1 MNKKNVYM
9 IQVSNSSEGSYFLPY
24 SVGTMAAYA
33 WSDKQIQDTY
43 DLKRFVFR
51 KEDIDSAVATFE
63 EPFLAAFS
71 NTIWNSNYNKAF
83 AKKLK
88 EVHPD
93 CLIVFGGK
101 EVPLDGTYLE
111 QYPFMDMLL
120 HLEGEEAFPALL
132 RQLSADNPNLTM
144 VDNLS
149 FRAKN
154 GTIVTNPLKVSSR
167 IDFPSPYLS
176 GTFDD
181 LMRDN
186 NVKFVPV
193 FETNRGCPFGCAY
206 CDWDTTNSEIRL
218 FPLERVY
225 KEIEWIAAHKM
236 DYCVCCDSNFGMFER
251 DELIAD
257 KLIEMKKTTGY
268 PHKLQVSA
276 AKADIP
282 TVFAINK
289 KLNAWGISKGA
300 TISFQTLS
308 PAALKNIGRKNI
320 PLERFTELMA
330 QYNKEGIPTFTDIIL
345 GLPGE
350 TYDSFCEGIC
360 QLLQAGQHTSI
371 YVYSCSV
378 LTNTPLW
385 QESFIKKHGI
395 KTIDVPFAQYH
406 CDSRAQEEIVE
417 TIREIISTDTL
428 DKEAFI
434 RAKLFSLC
442 VQCFHCFGLLQRFA
456 MYLTHEQGV
465 SYNAFYN
472 DLLNWCDENPDT
484 LSGKI
489 FRRFHT
495 IVRKY
500 ANAEDSMTDVNP
512 IFGNIYW
519 PLEEIAYLEIV
530 YELDRFY
537 KETETFLGRY
547 EISQDLYTDL
557 MAYQQSVI
565 KMPGKN
571 EFSISLE
578 YDWHTYFFGILSNAY
593 TPLTK
598 TKNTLLIR
606 GNKIPDS
613 WKDYSKKIV
622 WFGRKGEKNLYTD
635 VVIKHLKTTNTDIS

>member
-1 MNKKNVYM
+1 MEKKNIYM

-24 SVGTMAAYA
+24 SVGTMVAYA
-33 WSDKQIQDTY
+33 WSDEYIAQHY
-43 DLKRFVFR
+43 EMKRFVFR
-51 KEDIDSAVATFE
+51 KEDIDSAVESFE
-63 EPFLAAFS
+63 NPFLAAFS

-88 EVHPD
+88 ETHPD

-101 EVPLDGTYLE
+101 EVPLDGSYLE
-111 QYPFMDMLL
+111 QYAFMDMLL
-120 HLEGEEAFPALL
+120 HLEGEESFPALL
-132 RQLSADNPNLTM
+132 RQLTDENPALST

-149 FRAKN
+149 FRDKN
-154 GTIVTNPLKVSSR
+154 GKVHTNALKVSER

-176 GTFDD
+176 GTFDA
-181 LMRDN
+181 LMQDN
-186 NVKFVPV
+186 DVKFVPV

-218 FPLERVY
+218 FPLERVFM
-225 KEIEWIAAHKM
+225 EIEWIAAHKM

-257 KLIEMKKTTGY
+257 KLIEMKRTTGY

-289 KLNAWGISKGA
+289 KLNEWGISKGA

-350 TYDSFCEGIC
+350 TYDSFCDGIC

-395 KTIDVPFAQYH
+395 QTIDVPFAQYH

-417 TIREIISTDTL
+417 TSREIIATDTL

-434 RAKLFSLC
+434 RGKLFSLC

-456 MYLTHEQGV
+456 MYLAHEQAV
-465 SYNAFYN
+465 LYSTFYN
-472 DLLNWCDENPDT
+472 DLLAWFDRNPDT
-484 LSGKI
+484 LSGQI
-489 FRRFHT
+489 FQRCND
-495 IVRKY
+495 IVNKY

-512 IFGNIYW
+512 LFGNIYW

-530 YELDRFY
+530 YEFDRFY
-537 KETETFLGRY
+537 KEIEPFLRQY
-547 EISQDLYTDL
+547 DIEDIVFDDL
-557 MAYQQSVI
+557 MIYQKSVI

-571 EFSISLE
+571 EFSVALN
-578 YDWHTYFFGILSNAY
+578 YDWHNYFYSIMSNAY
-593 TPLTK
+593 VPLNKEK
-598 TKNTLLIR
+598 TNLHIK
-606 GNKIPDS
+606 GNQIPDS
-613 WKDYSKKIV
+613 WKEYAKKIV

-635 VVIKHLKTTNTDIS
+635 IVTSH